1 MKKIVLTTL
10 LAMIASGTLQANVTL
25 GTASFQE
32 KIEVNKSG
40 EKLRTWVKAE
50 KVIPG
55 SIVRY
60 VNSLENKGRQNVSK
74 LVVKNPIPKNMEY
87 VADTAS
93 CQGSC
98 TVTYSIDGGKSFK
111 KVSELFIGKGEE
123 RHLARPA
130 EYTDIR
136 WVLNALNA
144 KSKSSVEYKA
154 QLK

>member
-1 MKKIVLTTL
+1 MRKTILTAL
-10 LAMIASGTLQANVTL
+10 FAMIASVTLHANVTISSL
-25 GTASFQE
+25 SYQE
-32 KIEVNKSG
+32 QIKVESKGKKVRS
-40 EKLRTWVKAE
+40 WVKAE
-50 KVIPG
+50 KVVPG

-60 VNSLENKGRQNVSK
+60 VNSLENKGTQNASK
-74 LVVKNPIPKNMEY
+74 LVINNPIPENMEY

-111 KVSELFIGKGEE
+111 KVSELFIGEGDE

-136 WVLNALNA
+136 WVLDTLDA

-154 QLK
+154 RLK